1 MSVFRTLILYSGVG
15 LENARMNGFG
25 YSSNLG
31 DALVCWH
38 LLPGDA
44 NVGQSAMSKNYLT

>member
-15 LENARMNGFG
+15 LENARMYGFG

-31 DALVCWH
+31 EA
-38 LLPGDA
+38 
-44 NVGQSAMSKNYLT
+44 VGVPAFTTRGC